1 MKKETVIQKL
11 EEMFKGCGNGVM
23 ICNMNSIGDENF
35 KWRICRSPEYGRK
48 VNWVKCKKIL
58 DKEGIKWRE
67 GESGWGWR
75 MSRGIDFEYN
85 G

>member
-35 KWRICRSPEYGRK
+35 KWRICRSPEFGSD
-48 VNWVKCKKIL
+48 VA
-58 DKEGIKWRE
+58 
-67 GESGWGWR
+67 
-75 MSRGIDFEYN
+75 
-85 G
+85 